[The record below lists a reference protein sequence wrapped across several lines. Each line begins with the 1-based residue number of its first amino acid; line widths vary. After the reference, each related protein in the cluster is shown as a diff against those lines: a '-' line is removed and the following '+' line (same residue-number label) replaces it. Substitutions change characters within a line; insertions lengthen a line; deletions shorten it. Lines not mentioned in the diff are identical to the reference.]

1 LRQTSTLVFIVY
13 LLVVIYS
20 WLIVA
25 RAVLSWFP
33 VRTGGPIFP
42 IKRALFVVTEP
53 YLGLFRR
60 LLPVARLGSIGLDL
74 SAVVG
79 LIVLF
84 ILIQL
89 LTRL

>member
-1 LRQTSTLVFIVY
+1 MSILIFIAY

-20 WLIVA
+20 WLIVG
-25 RAVLSWFP
+25 RAILSWFP
-33 VRTGGPIFP
+33 VRSGGPVFP

-60 LLPVARLGSIGLDL
+60 LLPVARLGSVGLDL

-79 LIVLF
+79 LVVLF
-84 ILIQL
+84 ILIQAL
-89 LTRL
+89 ARL